1 MQGNIIMWLEIFG
14 GVVVL
19 LFLAGIRIV
28 RPTRRGLIERLG
40 KYHHFANPGFHWI
53 IPIVDRLYQ
62 VNITEQLVN
71 ANPQEIITNDNLN
84 AMVDAQIYFKIKSDE
99 TSVKNSQ
106 YNVNDVSYQIVN
118 LARTTLRN
126 IIGTLTLKSANSER
140 GRINDELLTLINFHH
155 TTPAP
160 TTISASTPDDPI
172 IILTKHI
179 RDLVWPRDTNVS
191 FDIEGKTVLLDVDLP
206 EIEDMPTVHAVVN
219 KKELCLVFK
228 DRSQTQRRQEYLIHI
243 HAIAFRLLGEVFA
256 TLPPIT
262 EVILSAYSQRPDR
275 RTGQIGDDYLLSVRV
290 TREQWGQIN
299 FANLPAIDV
308 VACFD
313 LFEVRRKINKSGEF
327 ATIEPFT
334 N

>member
-1 MQGNIIMWLEIFG
+1 MSIRFRKSIKILPGVRLNLSKSGMSVTLGGKTLSLNLGKQGAYANVDLPGTGLTYRTRLADMKSGQKWLALGRGEVTIGLNGDGTLSLTDKDGNALNEKDAAAFLKEKKSEVVTWLEE
-14 GVVVL
+14 
-19 LFLAGIRIV
+19 AC
-28 RPTRRGLIERLG
+28 
-40 KYHHFANPGFHWI
+40 
-53 IPIVDRLYQ
+53 
-62 VNITEQLVN
+62 
-71 ANPQEIITNDNLN
+71 
-84 AMVDAQIYFKIKSDE
+84 
-99 TSVKNSQ
+99 
-106 YNVNDVSYQIVN
+106 
-118 LARTTLRN
+118 
-126 IIGTLTLKSANSER
+126 